1 MVIEN
6 RFPESFATPPSADTQ
21 ESGVPSNG
29 RRRVTREARIEG
41 RRNYFDTVFHGP
53 LVLHQEVKEAQCIGA
68 ASLNPPMDPLSKG
81 AGRRTGGFCLTA
93 DIFVNVEQLPWL
105 PERIFMGVCRQDD
118 SENSQSAALDG
129 ARDSTVKKA
138 LIVQWRFR

>member
-1 MVIEN
+1 MHRSSLVKS
-6 RFPESFATPPSADTQ
+6 P
-21 ESGVPSNG
+21 NG
-29 RRRVTREARIEG
+29 
-41 RRNYFDTVFHGP
+41 
-53 LVLHQEVKEAQCIGA
+53 
-68 ASLNPPMDPLSKG
+68 PLSKG